1 MLFSKRPV
9 FRLMG
14 AALIGGTMFM
24 SPAGAQ
30 TDTPSDLLFVLDSSN
45 SMWGQIDGTAKAEI
59 ARSAFEGF
67 VAGLPDGTRA
77 GVMAYGHR
85 RKADC
90 GDVETLVPV
99 SELDRSKLVQSV
111 KALTPRGKTP
121 ITETLRQA
129 AELLAQNDRPGPRS
143 TVLCSRILIAALG

>member
-1 MLFSKRPV
+1 MPISMQPV
-9 FRLMG
+9 FRLLG
-14 AALIGGTMFM
+14 AALIGGAMVMT
-24 SPAGAQ
+24 PARAQ
-30 TDTPSDLLFVLDSSN
+30 TDTSPDLLFVLDSSN

-85 RKADC
+85 RKVDC

-99 SELDRSKLVQSV
+99 SDLDRAKLVESV

-129 AELLAQNDRPGPRS
+129 AERS
-143 TVLCSRILIAALG
+143 SGAVDPDFRRYRNLWR